1 MIMSVV
7 QLVAFSLSAVI
18 CFLAVRSC
26 TSGWKMFLVGTAG
39 YAASLVAGVGVGTF
53 LLNPDAEAI
62 ARMMASVF
70 WVSLFGVI
78 AGSFYGRR
86 QRRKNIQSE
95 MLAVDAVSNEVCDSS
110 HGR

>member
-1 MIMSVV
+1 MITSVV

-26 TSGWKMFLVGTAG
+26 TSGWKMFLAGTAG
-39 YAASLVAGVGVGTF
+39 YAASLVAAVAVGAF
-53 LLNPDAEAI
+53 LNPDLVVI
-62 ARMMASVF
+62 ARMMASAF
-70 WVSLFGVI
+70 WFSLVGVI
-78 AGSFYGRR
+78 AGSLYGRR

-95 MLAVDAVSNEVCDSS
+95 MLAVDVVSNEICDSR